1 MEEDNRYEDS
11 GGQILTFR
19 PTSPWA
25 WFYYSVFG
33 VQLIIVSAIIIYRQV
48 VIVSD
53 DPITDTY
60 LAILKDVSPH
70 VPAMAAYSMAFAVT
84 VEGFRMLVDGILEKR
99 YWRGRRK
106 GLEEGREEGR
116 EQGREEGREQGRE
129 EGREQGREEG
139 RENVHK
145 EVATLISQSPTIQEA
160 IQKAIDSGE
169 IEPPPFLK
177 DIDALNGNHR
187 N

>member
-11 GGQILTFR
+11 SGQILTFR
-19 PTSPWA
+19 PASPWA

-33 VQLIIVSAIIIYRQV
+33 VQLIIVSAIMIYRQV

-60 LAILKDVSPH
+60 LAILKEVSPH
-70 VPAMAAYSMAFAVT
+70 VPAMAAYSMAFAIT
-84 VEGFRMLVDGILEKR
+84 VEGFRMLVDGILQKR

-129 EGREQGREEG
+129 EGRE
-139 RENVHK
+139 NVQK

-160 IQKAIDSGE
+160 IQKAIESGE

>member
-19 PTSPWA
+19 PASPWA

-33 VQLIIVSAIIIYRQV
+33 VQLIIVSAIMIYRQV
-48 VIVSD
+48 VVISD

-60 LAILKDVSPH
+60 LAILKEVSPH
-70 VPAMAAYSMAFAVT
+70 VPAMAAYSMAFAII

-106 GLEEGREEGR
+106 GLEEGRAE
-116 EQGREEGREQGRE
+116 GREEGRA
-129 EGREQGREEG
+129 EGREGTE
-139 RENVHK
+139 K
-145 EVATLISQSPTIQEA
+145 DFATLVGQSPTIQA
-160 IQKAIDSGE
+160 AFQKAVESGE
-169 IEPPPFLK
+169 IELPPYLK

-187 N
+187 D